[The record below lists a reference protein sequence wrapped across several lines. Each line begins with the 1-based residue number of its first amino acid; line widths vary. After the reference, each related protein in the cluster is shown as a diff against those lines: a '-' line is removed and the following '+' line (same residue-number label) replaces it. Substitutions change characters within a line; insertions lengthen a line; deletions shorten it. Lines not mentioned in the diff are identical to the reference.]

1 MANQQVLC
9 AKALGRTLRLLI
21 CLPAKDRFIHA
32 GVSHPFCFFD
42 KRNWVLFGGHDGKV
56 FATNLGPVLRQTLCP
71 SAACFLRCLSN
82 PYRLAPS
89 TRATMANHP
98 RSLSANPA
106 MLLLSHSAAAA
117 DPADKGNNNTPTL
130 AHMPALPSTLS
141 TDDQLLP
148 CS

>member
-1 MANQQVLC
+1 
-9 AKALGRTLRLLI
+9 
-21 CLPAKDRFIHA
+21 
-32 GVSHPFCFFD
+32 
-42 KRNWVLFGGHDGKV
+42 
-56 FATNLGPVLRQTLCP
+56 
-71 SAACFLRCLSN
+71 
-82 PYRLAPS
+82 
-89 TRATMANHP
+89 MANHP

-148 CS
+148 CSQPSPSQS